1 MKIVTVRLQGG
12 LGNQMF
18 QIATTHAY
26 AKKFNFIPKFDFARC
41 ITVHQGFSSPKY
53 KDTLFKN
60 LISFDYTTTN
70 FINYFKEP
78 NHSFNEIPYYD
89 DNLFL
94 DGYFQSEKYFKKNKK
109 ELQELFHLDYTKIL
123 FFLESLPKNK
133 DITSIHIRRGDYLK
147 FPGIHDI
154 CSLEY
159 YKNAMEVIGDNNF
172 IIVSD
177 DMDWCREN
185 IKGKNIYYSPF
196 TDEIED
202 LLLISSCKNKI
213 IANSSFSWWG
223 AYLDGDNYLNSDI
236 TSKVIAPKKWFG
248 VSGPQEQ
255 NDIIPSSWIKI

>member
-60 LISFDYTTTN
+60 LISFDYTTNN

>member
-18 QIATTHAY
+18 QIATTYAY
-26 AKKFNFIPKFDFARC
+26 AQKFNFIPKFDFTKC
-41 ITVHQGFSSPKY
+41 ITVHQGFSSTKY

-60 LISFDYTTTN
+60 LISFDYTTTH

-78 NHSFNEIPYYD
+78 HHSFNEIPYYD
-89 DNLFL
+89 DHLFL
-94 DGYFQSEKYFKKNKK
+94 EGYFQSEKYFKKYKK
-109 ELQELFHLDYTKIL
+109 ELQELFYLDYTKIL

-159 YKNAMEVIGDNNF
+159 YKNAMDIMVDNNF

-185 IKGKNIYYSPF
+185 IKGENIYYSPF

-223 AYLDGDNYLNSDI
+223 AYLSDI

-248 VSGPQEQ
+248 VSGPKEQ